1 MCHLEGKKVSLQIG
15 NTTITPLSKRD
26 SANVL
31 SEICPVGDEDS
42 ERDEAEG
49 DDSDLASEDS
59 DFDNTSSSTTLNNSQ
74 PATPIITG
82 ATNASTHQPIKQP
95 LILIFDSLAGA
106 SRSRVVATLRD
117 YLTCEYKIKVPGAP
131 IHVFNKDNM
140 PGHCVKVPQQNN
152 FTDCGLYLLQ
162 YVEQFF
168 KDPIRDYRVPI
179 KQLAE
184 WFDTLTVT
192 RKREDISNLLQKLMN
207 QRNGPNNKVIL
218 PEIPFPT
225 LNGQLVEP
233 EGYNIEFEEEEMEDD
248 DEVKL
253 IYTFNNS
260 NKYVT
265 YLIVFLFS
273 QEENTTG
280 DMDELSTDDTSKSK
294 TPIKMP
300 TTTSVASST
309 TTAAALVPT
318 QGRKIVVKR
327 RMQLNANSDLNTTQV
342 NTVAAASCGTPVAT
356 SSTTTSSHQ
365 RMAKIRKVES

>member
-1 MCHLEGKKVSLQIG
+1 MLLTEGKKVSLQIG

-31 SEICPVGDEDS
+31 SEICGVGDEDS

-59 DFDNTSSSTTLNNSQ
+59 DFDNSNSTTPSNSQ
-74 PATPIITG
+74 PAAPAPPPVVNSTLNTT
-82 ATNASTHQPIKQP
+82 TNTTTTTSISSSSNSGHQPIKQP

-117 YLTCEYKIKVPGAP
+117 YLSCEYKVKMPDAP
-131 IHVFNKDNM
+131 VHAFNKDNM

-168 KDPIRDYRVPI
+168 KEPIRDYRVPI
-179 KQLAE
+179 KQLAN

-192 RKREDISNLLQKLMN
+192 KKREDISNLLQKLMN
-207 QRNGPNNKVIL
+207 ERNGPNNKIIL

-233 EGYNIEFEEEEMEDD
+233 DGYNIEFEEEEMEDD
-248 DEVKL
+248 DDVS
-253 IYTFNNS
+253 IF
-260 NKYVT
+260 
-265 YLIVFLFS
+265 
-273 QEENTTG
+273 
-280 DMDELSTDDTSKSK
+280 
-294 TPIKMP
+294 
-300 TTTSVASST
+300 
-309 TTAAALVPT
+309 
-318 QGRKIVVKR
+318 
-327 RMQLNANSDLNTTQV
+327 
-342 NTVAAASCGTPVAT
+342 
-356 SSTTTSSHQ
+356 
-365 RMAKIRKVES
+365 

>member
-1 MCHLEGKKVSLQIG
+1 MQIG

-26 SANVL
+26 NTNVL
-31 SEICPVGDEDS
+31 NEICGVGDDDS

-59 DFDNTSSSTTLNNSQ
+59 DFDNTSSSTTVNNSQ
-74 PATPIITG
+74 PATPIIPGT
-82 ATNASTHQPIKQP
+82 TTTSTHQPIKQP

-117 YLTCEYKIKVPGAP
+117 YLTCEYKVKMTGAP
-131 IHVFNKDNM
+131 LHSFNKDNM

-179 KQLAE
+179 KQLAQ

-192 RKREDISNLLQKLMN
+192 KKREDISNLIQKLMN
-207 QRNGPNNKVIL
+207 ERNGPNNKIIL

-233 EGYNIEFEEEEMEDD
+233 EGYNIEFEEEEMDDD
-248 DEVKL
+248 DEVSLK
-253 IYTFNNS
+253 S
-260 NKYVT
+260 P
-265 YLIVFLFS
+265 
-273 QEENTTG
+273 
-280 DMDELSTDDTSKSK
+280 DEKK
-294 TPIKMP
+294 
-300 TTTSVASST
+300 
-309 TTAAALVPT
+309 
-318 QGRKIVVKR
+318 
-327 RMQLNANSDLNTTQV
+327 N
-342 NTVAAASCGTPVAT
+342 
-356 SSTTTSSHQ
+356 
-365 RMAKIRKVES
+365 